1 MKTIYK
7 VNLILVILML
17 MAISLLIVY
26 KFYSE
31 KIGLAVRSE
40 ETKNEYLLEDDQ
52 GNITSVTKEE
62 WDFANNLEIAAAI
75 SGCTFFVT
83 IVYFCSR
90 YIWFPILK
98 HNIWKA
104 KDFLAKIK

>member
-7 VNLILVILML
+7 VNLILVILMV
-17 MAISLLIVY
+17 MAISVIIVY

-40 ETKNEYLLEDDQ
+40 ETKNEYLLKDHQ
-52 GNITSVTKEE
+52 GNIISVTKEE
-62 WDFANNLEIAAAI
+62 WNFANNLEIAAVI
-75 SGCTFFVT
+75 SGCILFVT
-83 IVYFCSR
+83 IAYFCSR
-90 YIWFPILK
+90 YIWFPMLK
-98 HNIWKA
+98 HNIRKT

>member
-62 WDFANNLEIAAAI
+62 WDFAHNLEIAAVI
-75 SGCTFFVT
+75 SGCILFVT

-90 YIWFPILK
+90 YIWFPMLK
-98 HNIWKA
+98 HNIRKT

>member
-1 MKTIYK
+1 MKAICK
-7 VNLILVILML
+7 VNLILGILMV

-26 KFYSE
+26 KFYFE

-40 ETKNEYLLEDDQ
+40 ETKNEYLLKDHQ
-52 GNITSVTKEE
+52 GNIISVTKEE

-75 SGCTFFVT
+75 SGFILLIT
-83 IVYFCSR
+83 IAYFWIR
-90 YIWFPILK
+90 YVWFPITK
-98 HNIWKA
+98 HNIRKT